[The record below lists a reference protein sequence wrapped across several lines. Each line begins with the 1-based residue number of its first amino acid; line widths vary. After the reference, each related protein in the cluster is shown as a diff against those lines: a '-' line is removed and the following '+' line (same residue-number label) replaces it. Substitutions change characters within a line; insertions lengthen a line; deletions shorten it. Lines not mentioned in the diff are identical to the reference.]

1 MTPEYPVV
9 AIPIAV
15 LKSHPRQLEF
25 FSDTSECELEE
36 LARDLG
42 ERGQQEPIHV
52 SPDYTILRGHRRV
65 RAASLLEWE
74 TIRAVVRYDI
84 PDVNSPEAVMDLI
97 CDNVMRRQC
106 DELELAR
113 CYREMKATHD
123 PESDDL
129 SGDIRD
135 RLAARLRTG
144 KSGRTL
150 DRLERLLQLPRD
162 IQDMISRNTL
172 NKHQGEKI
180 LKLPHSKRE
189 ALIAELQS
197 SQPVPDVLR
206 RYGVIT
212 STSRK
217 SLTQVGE
224 ELLRFFR
231 THLQALRDE
240 IASLDSVQIPDIDA
254 VQLLDEA
261 SRVLKTWAKRK
272 RSLRRKSA
280 ALLNVA
286 LSELHQPDKLSN

>member
-1 MTPEYPVV
+1 MTQENCIVRLPLTS
-9 AIPIAV
+9 

-25 FSDTSECELEE
+25 FSDTSESELEE
-36 LARDLG
+36 LARDLA

-52 SPDYTILRGHRRV
+52 CPDYTILRGHRRV
-65 RAASLLEWE
+65 RAASLLGWE

-84 PDVNSPEAVMDLI
+84 PYVNSPEAVMDLI
-97 CDNVMRRQC
+97 GDNLNRRQC

-113 CYREMKATHD
+113 CYRGMKSTHN
-123 PESDDL
+123 PESDGL
-129 SGDIRD
+129 TGDIRD
-135 RLAARLRTG
+135 RLAARLKTG

-162 IQDMISRNTL
+162 VQDMISRNTL

-180 LKLPHSKRE
+180 LKLPRSERE
-189 ALIAELQS
+189 ALIAELRS

-206 RYGVIT
+206 RYGVMT

-217 SLTQVGE
+217 SLPQVGE

-231 THLQALRDE
+231 SHLQAIRDE
-240 IASLDSVQIPDIDA
+240 IASLDSVQIPDVDA

-272 RSLRRKSA
+272 RSLRRNSA
-280 ALLNVA
+280 ALLKATLN
-286 LSELHQPDKLSN
+286 ELHQPDKLSN

>member
-1 MTPEYPVV
+1 MTQETSIVRLPLTS
-9 AIPIAV
+9 

-25 FSDTSECELEE
+25 FSDTSESELEE
-36 LARDLG
+36 LARDLA

-84 PDVNSPEAVMDLI
+84 LDVNSPAAVMDLI

-129 SGDIRD
+129 TGDLRD
-135 RLAARLRTG
+135 RLAARLMTG

-150 DRLERLLQLPRD
+150 DRLVRLLQLPRD
-162 IQDMISRNTL
+162 IQDMISRNVL
-172 NKHQGEKI
+172 NKHQGERI
-180 LKLPHSKRE
+180 LKLPRATRE
-189 ALIAELQS
+189 ALIVDLQS
-197 SQPVPDVLR
+197 QEPVVDVLC

-212 STSRK
+212 PTSRN
-217 SLTQVGE
+217 SPQQVGE

-231 THLQALRDE
+231 SHLQALRAE
-240 IASLDSVQIPDIDA
+240 VESLDSVQIPGVDSL
-254 VQLLDEA
+254 QLLDEA
-261 SRVLKTWAKRK
+261 AKVLSIWAKRK
-272 RSLRRKSA
+272 RAFRRKSVVS
-280 ALLNVA
+280 LKVTLN
-286 LSELHQPDKLSN
+286 ELQQPDKLSK

>member
-1 MTPEYPVV
+1 MTQENSIVQ
-9 AIPIAV
+9 IPLAL

-25 FSDTSECELEE
+25 FSDTSESELEE
-36 LARDLG
+36 LARDLV

-52 SPDYTILRGHRRV
+52 TPDNTILRGHRRV
-65 RAASLLEWE
+65 RAARFLGWDS
-74 TIRAVVRYDI
+74 IRAVVRYDL

-97 CDNVMRRQC
+97 CDNVMRRQL

-123 PESDDL
+123 PEADNL
-129 SGDIRD
+129 SGDLRD
-135 RLAARLRTG
+135 RLAARLKTG

-150 DRLERLLQLPRD
+150 DRLERLLQLPRG
-162 IQDMISRNTL
+162 IQDMISRNVL

-180 LKLPHSKRE
+180 LKLPRSKRE

-197 SQPVPDVLR
+197 SQPVLDVLR

-212 STSRK
+212 PTSRK
-217 SLTQVGE
+217 SLPQVGE

-231 THLQALRDE
+231 AHLQAIREE
-240 IASLDSVQIPDIDA
+240 IASLDSVQIPGIDS

-261 SRVLKTWAKRK
+261 SKVMRIWAKRK
-272 RSLRRKSA
+272 RLLRRKSA
-280 ALLNVA
+280 ALLKVA
-286 LSELHQPDKLSN
+286 LNELHRPDKLSN